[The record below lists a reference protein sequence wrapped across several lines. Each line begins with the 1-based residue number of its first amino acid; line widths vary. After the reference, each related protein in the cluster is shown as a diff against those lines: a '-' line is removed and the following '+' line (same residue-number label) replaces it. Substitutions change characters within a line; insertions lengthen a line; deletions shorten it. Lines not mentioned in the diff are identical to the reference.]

1 MRPFIKWV
9 GGKRQLLPELA
20 KYVPENF
27 GTYFEPFLGGGTFL
41 LSLEPNK
48 AIVNDFNPELANVWR
63 VVRDQPDELLAQLV
77 EHQANN
83 SKEYYLDLRLTDRDG
98 RLEQMTEIER
108 AARFIYMI
116 KVGFNGL
123 WRVNS
128 KGQNN
133 VPYGKYK
140 NPKIA
145 DEVAIHRVSEYLNNA
160 DIDILTG
167 DFEKAVEKA
176 QTGDF
181 VYFDPP
187 YIPASDTAS
196 FTSYSS
202 EFGYDEQ
209 VRLRDLFKKLKDR
222 GVYVLLSNNDVPLLH
237 ELYEGVG
244 VIETVEAHRFVAA
257 KASSRAKVSEVL
269 VRSWG

>member
-1 MRPFIKWV
+1 M
-9 GGKRQLLPELA
+9 
-20 KYVPENF
+20 
-27 GTYFEPFLGGGTFL
+27 
-41 LSLEPNK
+41 LSLEPHD
-48 AIVNDFNPELANVWR
+48 AVVNDFNPELANTWR
-63 VVRDQPDELLAQLV
+63 IVRDQPDELLEKLV

-98 RLEQMTEIER
+98 RLEEMTEVER

-128 KGQNN
+128 KKGQNN

-145 DEVAIHRVSEYLNNA
+145 DEPTIRRVSEYLNNA
-160 DIDILTG
+160 NVDDMTG
-167 DFEKAVEKA
+167 DFAKAVEKA

-187 YIPASDTAS
+187 YIPASETDS
-196 FTSYSS
+196 FTN

-209 VRLRDLFKKLKDR
+209 VRLRDLFKELKDR
-222 GVYVLLSNNDVPLLH
+222 GVFVLLSNNDVPLLH
-237 ELYEGVG
+237 ELYEGIG

-269 VRSWG
+269 VWSWE